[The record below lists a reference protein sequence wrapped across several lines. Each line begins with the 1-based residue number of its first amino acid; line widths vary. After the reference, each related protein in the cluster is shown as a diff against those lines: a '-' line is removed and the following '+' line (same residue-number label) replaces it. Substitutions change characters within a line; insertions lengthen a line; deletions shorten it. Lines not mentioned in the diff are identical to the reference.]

1 MSVYACPWCRTNFD
15 KRGHCQS
22 NLGQEVEHMT
32 DWYIKKILY
41 NLQYVYALSAR
52 VYVLTKSPSDWK
64 VVQLSH
70 LDFRCN

>member
-32 DWYIKKILY
+32 DWYIKKPMCMLY
-41 NLQYVYALSAR
+41 LCV
-52 VYVLTKSPSDWK
+52 
-64 VVQLSH
+64 
-70 LDFRCN
+70 FMC